1 MKNIIL
7 LSSVACLF
15 FWSCKPKDYMIDNL
29 PNRQITFGEGGGFT
43 GKYTTWMLLD
53 SGQIFQKSGI
63 GAEFSE
69 IGKLKYSQA
78 KKFYKRADAI
88 AVDKMKENRAGNY
101 NYELILQRDSVDYKA
116 GWANEADVDSSIL
129 NLYKVLRGVAI
140 EIQKDT
146 SSVKE

>member
-1 MKNIIL
+1 MKNAIL
-7 LSSVACLF
+7 FSSIACLF
-15 FWSCKPKDYMIDNL
+15 FWSCKPKDYLIDDL

-63 GAEFSE
+63 GTKFSE

-88 AVDKMKENRAGNY
+88 SLDVMKESRPDNY
-101 NYELILQRDSVDYKA
+101 NYELVLQRDSVDYKA
-116 GWANEADVDSSIL
+116 SWSKEANVDNSIL
-129 NLYKVLRGVAI
+129 DLYKELKIVVMD
-140 EIQKDT
+140 IQKDT
-146 SSVKE
+146 TGLKK

>member
-1 MKNIIL
+1 MKNAFFV
-7 LSSVACLF
+7 SSLACLF

-88 AVDKMKENRAGNY
+88 SVDMMKENKAGNY
-101 NYELILQRDSVDYKA
+101 NYELILQRDSVDYRA
-116 GWANEADVDSSIL
+116 GWANEASVDTSIL
-129 NLYKVLRGVAI
+129 NLYKDLRGVALN
-140 EIQKDT
+140 IQSDT
-146 SSVKE
+146 VSIKK